1 MALSK
6 ESGLTIKCSACG
18 NQVEISKMGDHLCV
32 GPMAELSPPPE
43 SKEQFDDGFSQPSY
57 GTYGRTPPRVDTK
70 AANRHFM
77 DRGQLTPVSQ
87 PSESRNGSPIDDR
100 PSQSPTKGYFSRSPT
115 QAQQTGAY
123 GGFGHRAARREPRE
137 SGSTKQGGGFFGRIN
152 AIAPGP
158 FNNTSSRP
166 PSERSA
172 FPTRK
177 ESLEMW
183 NGPSADDLART
194 VDRPGTSYSNLSGGS
209 YTITIAPPKAARKN
223 GYGGFGPPS
232 TATNTLEPR
241 SPGLPARSETYP
253 KPSTAMEPL
262 RRQGS
267 SPGSRAE
274 RSPLHG
280 QFDNGRQR
288 STGPDRTRKPPPR
301 TSLLGQH
308 TPRDSGSVDLA
319 AEFGVSNPYHTPSD
333 SASSGYSFSEASQ
346 STAQT
351 SPARSHTYLEKD
363 MNHLRGSMED
373 LRTPDPA
380 VQVSRRP
387 PSPISESPYGISPRD
402 MRFDPAVRPARL
414 DQSRGYDQLLPS
426 TAYDASAQRAPD
438 SRYPDR
444 RNDLYQ
450 DRSALPTAGRRAPEP
465 ARAGSREPVRSPSR
479 GDCKA
484 CRLPIKGKSISSAD
498 GRLTGKYH
506 KACFVCT
513 TCSEPFTSTEF
524 YVLGDKPYCEQHYHK
539 LNGSLCGGCGRGIEG
554 QYLEDEARIKY
565 HVGCFRCLDCGR
577 SLPDGYFEV
586 DGNAYCERDA
596 WKRTQQAPRLPSSGY
611 GHAENDGG
619 YESHQRAGS
628 GSRPGYGG
636 GAGGL
641 PGRNPGRPGPGSIRG
656 AVPSGKRSLPDASVR
671 PRPKMNK
678 RMTRLGR
685 M

>member
-241 SPGLPARSETYP
+241 SPGLPARSET
-253 KPSTAMEPL
+253 
-262 RRQGS
+262 
-267 SPGSRAE
+267 
-274 RSPLHG
+274 
-280 QFDNGRQR
+280 
-288 STGPDRTRKPPPR
+288 
-301 TSLLGQH
+301 
-308 TPRDSGSVDLA
+308 
-319 AEFGVSNPYHTPSD
+319 
-333 SASSGYSFSEASQ
+333 
-346 STAQT
+346 
-351 SPARSHTYLEKD
+351 
-363 MNHLRGSMED
+363 
-373 LRTPDPA
+373 
-380 VQVSRRP
+380 
-387 PSPISESPYGISPRD
+387 
-402 MRFDPAVRPARL
+402 
-414 DQSRGYDQLLPS
+414 
-426 TAYDASAQRAPD
+426 
-438 SRYPDR
+438 
-444 RNDLYQ
+444 
-450 DRSALPTAGRRAPEP
+450 
-465 ARAGSREPVRSPSR
+465 
-479 GDCKA
+479 
-484 CRLPIKGKSISSAD
+484 
-498 GRLTGKYH
+498 
-506 KACFVCT
+506 
-513 TCSEPFTSTEF
+513 
-524 YVLGDKPYCEQHYHK
+524 
-539 LNGSLCGGCGRGIEG
+539 
-554 QYLEDEARIKY
+554 
-565 HVGCFRCLDCGR
+565 
-577 SLPDGYFEV
+577 
-586 DGNAYCERDA
+586 
-596 WKRTQQAPRLPSSGY
+596 SGY